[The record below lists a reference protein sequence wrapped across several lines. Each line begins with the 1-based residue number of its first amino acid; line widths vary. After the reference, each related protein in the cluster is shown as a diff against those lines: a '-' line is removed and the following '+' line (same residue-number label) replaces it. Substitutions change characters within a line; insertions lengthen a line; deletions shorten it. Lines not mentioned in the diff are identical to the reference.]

1 VKDYLRIKFSQVI
14 KKVGNKPNK
23 GGNNEAREIYSA
35 ERKVNRSQS
44 SPGGYHE
51 GQRIETITCGSGL
64 YKVSETSEIQRENEI
79 LAAIPTTTHH
89 NFETNAS

>member
-14 KKVGNKPNK
+14 KKVGNKPK
-23 GGNNEAREIYSA
+23 KTNNEAREIYSA
-35 ERKVNRSQS
+35 ERKVSRSHS
-44 SPGGYHE
+44 SPGGGQE

-89 NFETNAS
+89 HFETSAS

>member
-1 VKDYLRIKFSQVI
+1 MKDYLRIKFSQVI
-14 KKVGNKPNK
+14 KKAGNKPNRL
-23 GGNNEAREIYSA
+23 NNEARENYSA
-35 ERKVNRSQS
+35 EMNANRSQS
-44 SPGGYHE
+44 SPGGGQE

-89 NFETNAS
+89 HFETSAS

>member
-1 VKDYLRIKFSQVI
+1 MKDYLRIKFSQVI
-14 KKVGNKPNK
+14 KKVGNKPNRF
-23 GGNNEAREIYSA
+23 NNEAREIYSA

-44 SPGGYHE
+44 SPGGGQE

-89 NFETNAS
+89 HFETSAS